1 MQQIKIFSPATVSN
15 ICCGFDVLGFAIDNF
30 GDELLISKSNK
41 DGVSIKKINGYSV
54 PNDRK
59 KNTASVAGQALL
71 DYLEISQ
78 GFEIEI
84 NKNIKPGSGIGSSA
98 ASAVAAVYGINK
110 LLDNPLKKE
119 ELLKFAMQGEF
130 VSGESTTE
138 GELIKGIRVNANVNE
153 YGFEITE
160 EMVQQVEE
168 IIGNYLENTG
178 GAENWENV
186 KGIRMNASINQM
198 GMEIPI
204 EMVQLK
210 DKMYTKISIQG
221 QEIKQGVFDGET
233 LWSTNFMS
241 MKAEKNDQE
250 DVDNI
255 KNELAEFPDP
265 FLNYKEKGFSVLLM
279 GTETVEGSDVFKIK
293 LSKKPMVVDGEEVP
307 NVSIYYFD
315 SENFVPIMVH
325 EEVMSGPGKGMIMES
340 KMSDYQEVE
349 GLYFPFSMT
358 QGVKDQPGQPIT
370 IESIELNP
378 SIDDSE
384 FNFPESTEEENN

>member
-1 MQQIKIFSPATVSN
+1 MKKLQNLFLVMIVS
-15 ICCGFDVLGFAIDNF
+15 
-30 GDELLISKSNK
+30 LLTISLNAQSLE
-41 DGVSIKKINGYSV
+41 
-54 PNDRK
+54 
-59 KNTASVAGQALL
+59 NT
-71 DYLEISQ
+71 
-78 GFEIEI
+78 
-84 NKNIKPGSGIGSSA
+84 
-98 ASAVAAVYGINK
+98 
-110 LLDNPLKKE
+110 
-119 ELLKFAMQGEF
+119 
-130 VSGESTTE
+130 GESTTE

-265 FLNYKEKGFSVLLM
+265 FLNYKDKGFTVELM

-293 LSKKPMVVDGEEVP
+293 LTKKPMVVDGEEVP

>member
-1 MQQIKIFSPATVSN
+1 MKKLQNLFLVMIVS
-15 ICCGFDVLGFAIDNF
+15 LMT
-30 GDELLISKSNK
+30 IS
-41 DGVSIKKINGYSV
+41 
-54 PNDRK
+54 
-59 KNTASVAGQALL
+59 L
-71 DYLEISQ
+71 
-78 GFEIEI
+78 
-84 NKNIKPGSGIGSSA
+84 
-98 ASAVAAVYGINK
+98 
-110 LLDNPLKKE
+110 
-119 ELLKFAMQGEF
+119 
-130 VSGESTTE
+130 
-138 GELIKGIRVNANVNE
+138 NA
-153 YGFEITE
+153 
-160 EMVQQVEE
+160 QSVEE

-265 FLNYKEKGFSVLLM
+265 FLNYKDKGFTVELM

-293 LSKKPMVVDGEEVP
+293 LTKKPMVVDGEEVP